1 MARLTKADWIR
12 RGIKVL
18 NDEGYAAIK
27 IEHLCIKF
35 GVTKGSFYHHF
46 ESIGDYEEELLKYW
60 ESETLGRIKEVVN
73 SGKNPKERLNLM
85 IKEVFS
91 VSGKTELSLRAWAL
105 HNKTVKKYL
114 DKMDGERIGVTCK
127 LYLEMGV
134 GKEKAAE
141 LAEFAYTAWLG
152 IQCFYIGASAQKE
165 KTVRMINEL
174 LSMPVKGM
182 NGG

>member
-1 MARLTKADWIR
+1 MARLTKADWIK

-18 NDEGYAAIK
+18 NDEGYDAIM
-27 IEHLCIKF
+27 IEHLCNKF

-46 ESIGDYEEELLKYW
+46 ESIGDYEEDLLKYW
-60 ESETLGRIKEVVN
+60 ETETLGRIKEVVD
-73 SGKNPKERLNLM
+73 SGQTPKDRLALM

-114 DKMDGERIGVTCK
+114 DKMDNERIGVTRT
-127 LYLEMGV
+127 LYLEVGV
-134 GKEKAAE
+134 PKEKAAE

-152 IQCFYIGASAQKE
+152 IQCFYIGSSSQKE
-165 KTVRMINEL
+165 KSVRMINEFM
-174 LSMPVKGM
+174 SMPLKGLE
-182 NGG
+182 